1 MELRKYFSLL
11 RRWAWLIIL
20 GTLLAGGSAY
30 IVSRLTTPVYSASAK
45 LLVSESRTSGTAD
58 YNGILS
64 SQLLAKTYSDML
76 RDHPVLDEVIAHLT
90 LSVSSVDLTKQIN
103 VQPVANTQLI
113 LVSVEN
119 TDPQLAARIAN
130 ELPKVFIEQNDARQ
144 SSTYAASR
152 QNLTNQISA
161 LDTELQTTQAALD
174 VAKNSSA
181 PGADA
186 ERARLDSNLT
196 QLRSS
201 YSNLVQSLE
210 QVRLAEAQTV
220 NHVFVVAPAEV
231 PTLPVRPST
240 LLNTLLAGVVG
251 LMLGLG
257 VAFGLDYLDDTLKT
271 PDDIQQTLGLTTLG
285 TVLRLPAA
293 ERNKLLLA
301 NAQPKSS
308 FAEAFRTLRTN
319 IQYSAVDT
327 PIKTLLITSA
337 GPGEGKSTL
346 ASNLAVV
353 MAQAGLRTLL
363 VDADLRRPSVHKIFG
378 LSNQEGL
385 TKALVQDDLGLAG
398 NLRLPDVENLRVLT
412 SGPIPPNPSE
422 LLGSHRMAALL
433 ESLKQDADLIVIDSP
448 PALAVTDASVLAGKV
463 DGVILVV
470 ESGQTRRDMA
480 LKAKEQLQQVGAHVL
495 GAALNKLSERTSGY
509 YYYYYY
515 NQYYASDEGAADG
528 SQTVQKRRRQH
539 SKTGIGAGFR
549 RVFGNQ
555 RHV

>member
-20 GTLLAGGSAY
+20 GTLLAGVSAY
-30 IVSRLTTPVYSASAK
+30 VVSRLTTPVYSASAK
-45 LLVSESRTSGTAD
+45 LLVSESRTASGTAD

-152 QNLTNQISA
+152 QNLTSQISA
-161 LDTELQTTQAALD
+161 LDTEIQTTQAALD

-240 LLNTLLAGVVG
+240 LLNTLLASVVG
-251 LMLGLG
+251 LMLGVG

-301 NAQPKSS
+301 NEQPKSS

-319 IQYSAVDT
+319 IQYTAVDT

-337 GPGEGKSTL
+337 SPGEGKSTL

-363 VDADLRRPSVHKIFG
+363 VDADLRRPSVHRIFG
-378 LSNQEGL
+378 LTNQEGL
-385 TKALVQDDLGLAG
+385 TKVLVQDGQGLDG
-398 NLRLPDVENLRVLT
+398 NVRMPPVENLRVLT
-412 SGPIPPNPSE
+412 SGPTPPNPSE

-433 ESLKQDADLIVIDSP
+433 ASLKQDADLIVIDSP

-470 ESGQTRRDMA
+470 ESGQTRRDVA

-509 YYYYYY
+509 YYY
-515 NQYYASDEGAADG
+515 NQYYASDDGAVDG
-528 SQTVQKRRRQH
+528 NRTVQKRGRQH
-539 SKTGIGAGFR
+539 SKTRIGAGLA

-555 RHV
+555 RQH